1 MRMPLRP
8 SALASALLLL
18 LAGAGT
24 AAADSVTGTPA
35 VLAAPDGAKLAA
47 TYYSAGRPGP
57 GILLCHQCNM
67 DRKSWNGL
75 AEKLA
80 RAGFHVLTI
89 DYRGFGESAGAR
101 HNERDAPRAAIRPT
115 WNRGSNAPFR
125 RHASHVAPYAIPA
138 STSRCSANSLF
149 IQSITARTQAARRR
163 SRWTMIQYSAAISG
177 IGRVSRSSSG
187 WPSPT

>member
-1 MRMPLRP
+1 MRRAAFLKR
-8 SALASALLLL
+8 LAR
-18 LAGAGT
+18 GPRT
-24 AAADSVTGTPA
+24 AALGHEERLPPTR
-35 VLAAPDGAKLAA
+35 L
-47 TYYSAGRPGP
+47 SAGYGF
-57 GILLCHQCNM
+57 
-67 DRKSWNGL
+67 RK
-75 AEKLA
+75 E
-80 RAGFHVLTI
+80 TI
-89 DYRGFGESAGAR
+89 AGAR